1 MAEALYPELSG
12 SAIPNLRQPLT
23 ERSDPMRIVI
33 CDDEESIRTHIARL
47 VRAHDP
53 ACEIITRA
61 SAAELLA
68 DAREPDLVFLDIQMP
83 GISGMQAAQQLRRRG
98 SRAILVFITAL
109 EQYVFQAFD
118 VGAFHYLVKPFS
130 EEKFREIFAAAVRAY
145 EEQNKALQPEE
156 RCLLIQHCGSHFRV
170 RLSDIIYAEIYNR
183 KVILHIKSG
192 QLQKDEHM
200 FYKSSGTAKSISPPT
215 EEIEYYGRLG
225 ELEAEAGRDFFRCH
239 RSYLVNFQ
247 YVERYDAAAVYL
259 EYGGQAIMAKK
270 NYPEFVRQ
278 FLQYN
283 KRTRDLPT

>member
-1 MAEALYPELSG
+1 
-12 SAIPNLRQPLT
+12 
-23 ERSDPMRIVI
+23 MRIVI
-33 CDDEESIRTHIARL
+33 CDDEESIRTYIARL
-47 VRAHDP
+47 ARAQYP

-61 SAAELLA
+61 SAVELLA
-68 DAREPDLVFLDIQMP
+68 DAQEPDLLFLDIQLP

-98 SRAILVFITAL
+98 SKTILIFITAL
-109 EQYVFQAFD
+109 EQFVFQAFD

-130 EEKFREIFAAAVRAY
+130 EEKFREVFTAAVRTY
-145 EEQNKALQPEE
+145 EEQNGMSPPEE
-156 RCLLIQHCGSHFRV
+156 RCLMIQHCGTHFRV

-192 QLQKDEHM
+192 QLQKNKRLFDKM
-200 FYKSSGTAKSISPPT
+200 DGTTKSISPQI

-247 YVERYDAAAVYL
+247 YVEKYDAASVYL
-259 EYGGQAIMAKK
+259 EYGGLAIMAKK

>member
-1 MAEALYPELSG
+1 
-12 SAIPNLRQPLT
+12 
-23 ERSDPMRIVI
+23 MRIVI
-33 CDDEESIRTHIARL
+33 CDDEESIRTYIARL
-47 VRAHDP
+47 ARAQYP
-53 ACEIITRA
+53 AGEIITRA
-61 SAAELLA
+61 SAIELLA
-68 DAREPDLVFLDIQMP
+68 DAQEPDLLFLDIQLP

-98 SRAILVFITAL
+98 SKTILIFITAL

-130 EEKFREIFAAAVRAY
+130 EEKFREVFTAAIRTY
-145 EEQNKALQPEE
+145 EEQNGTPPPEE
-156 RCLLIQHCGSHFRV
+156 RCLMIQHCGTHFRV

-192 QLQKDEHM
+192 QLQKNKHLFDKM
-200 FYKSSGTAKSISPPT
+200 DGTTKSIFPQI

-247 YVERYDAAAVYL
+247 YVEKYDAASVYL